1 MQNAKMWKHIW
12 QKPSTNIFQSKA
24 RNDRK
29 MAYTLCQNCTLC
41 TEDPHISHTPQPCT
55 HMHTPQHGH
64 TKTHSW
70 NVSGG
75 RASWGLAQKE
85 MTFFFGFSSF
95 FCICHFFRCFLLETV
110 TSCGSLRTLL
120 SQAAG
125 ALPSGGAWG
134 MSFNDTILTDKLRKL
149 NSTQQPSLG
158 AWGPE

>member
-29 MAYTLCQNCTLC
+29 MAYTLCQNCTFC

-85 MTFFFGFSSF
+85 MTFFWFFLFFLYLPFFSLFSFGNSDVLWQLKDSPFPG
-95 FCICHFFRCFLLETV
+95 
-110 TSCGSLRTLL
+110 CGGPPIR
-120 SQAAG
+120 G
-125 ALPSGGAWG
+125 
-134 MSFNDTILTDKLRKL
+134 R
-149 NSTQQPSLG
+149 LG
-158 AWGPE
+158 HVLQ